1 MTEKN
6 IDSEKREKDLRY
18 FLVVLLLL
26 VICCLEFIHIYKLN
40 KITHKHHWM
49 NRIENMVDKD
59 FKHKKPMD
67 IRSMQQNANKIRE
80 DLKNKM
86 QQVQNAQTASAETK
100 QQYDAE
106 KGVFVIEMEIPS
118 NLTAKNIAIEFDG
131 LFWHN
136 DKSGKSNNYHLMKT
150 ELCNS
155 KNIHLIHIFED
166 EWLYKQDIV
175 NAIRTIPERYWDAK
189 NKEWHLSYDSLPVL
203 KEALPNEQFNVQGTP
218 ISYYQ

>member
-118 NLTAKNIAIEFDG
+118 NLTAKNIAIELQDSILGVGFGEVENTATQQDVLAVNQFFAIPQTKATTTDIKYAIKDG
-131 LFWHN
+131 T
-136 DKSGKSNNYHLMKT
+136 LM
-150 ELCNS
+150 
-155 KNIHLIHIFED
+155 I
-166 EWLYKQDIV
+166 
-175 NAIRTIPERYWDAK
+175 AI
-189 NKEWHLSYDSLPVL
+189 
-203 KEALPNEQFNVQGTP
+203 P
-218 ISYYQ
+218 IIK